1 MKLNTLDDL
10 LIDQLKDLY
19 SCETQLTKALPKMAK
34 EATTTSL
41 AEAIQNHLEQT
52 RHHVERLQEI
62 GESLGVSLTG
72 MKCKGVEGLIKEGA
86 DAMDKNGDERVIDAA
101 IIAAA
106 QRVEHYE
113 VSAYGTARTLAS
125 QLGHH
130 DIANVLRQTEEEE
143 VAADDKL
150 TMVAMDEIYP
160 SLKLMA
166 GEGGRAMN
174 VISSSE
180 NRR

>member
-10 LIDQLKDLY
+10 LIEQLKDLY
-19 SCETQLTKALPKMAK
+19 SAETQLTKALPKMAK
-34 EATTTSL
+34 KATTTSL
-41 AEAIQNHLEQT
+41 AQAIQHHLEQT

-86 DAMDKNGDERVIDAA
+86 EAMEKNGDDRVIDAA

-160 SLKLMA
+160 SLKLIA
-166 GEGGRAMN
+166 GEERQAQS
-174 VISSSE
+174 VTASP
-180 NRR
+180 R